1 MNPVTDS
8 KMLRQTVYATD
19 ELLNTRYAIHE
30 KYSVPSTDFSRWVI
44 DRVHWRGD
52 EYVLDLGCGPGR
64 YAAALFDRVAQAT
77 YLGMDFSGGMLA
89 QHPYPQNVAEADAQA
104 LPFADNT
111 FDVVMANH
119 MLYHV
124 PNIEHAIVE
133 IRRVLRP
140 EGTLIA
146 ATNSINTMPQFYE
159 LYKRAIMVLTAPG
172 TQATVPL
179 PVSHMFSLESGT
191 RQLSRHFFAVARFDL
206 PGAFVFDELDPVMA
220 YLESARSLHE
230 PQLPPG
236 VAWDAVMLI
245 VREQIK
251 NQLAYMG
258 ELIVHK
264 LSGVLIASDR
274 GSFIRHYVNQ
284 WQNGFR
290 H

>member
-8 KMLRQTVYATD
+8 KTLRQTVYATD
-19 ELLNTRYAIHE
+19 EQLNTRYAIHE
-30 KYSVPSTDFSRWVI
+30 KYSVPNTDFRRWVI
-44 DRVHWRGD
+44 DRVRWHGD
-52 EYVLDLGCGPGR
+52 EQVLDLGCGPGR
-64 YAAALFDRVAQAT
+64 YAEALHDRAANTRYFGL
-77 YLGMDFSGGMLA
+77 DFSGGMLA
-89 QHPYPQNVAEADAQA
+89 RHPDPAHVTQADAQL

-124 PNIEHAIVE
+124 PNIEQSIEE

-172 TQATVPL
+172 KQATVPL
-179 PVSHMFSLESGT
+179 PISHMFSLESGT

-206 PGAFVFDELDPVMA
+206 PGAFVFEELDPVMA
-220 YLESARSLHE
+220 YLESSRSLHE
-230 PQLPPG
+230 PQLPTG

-274 GSFIRHYVNQ
+274 GSFISSYVDR
-284 WQNGFR
+284 WHNGT
-290 H
+290 

>member
-8 KMLRQTVYATD
+8 ETLRQTVYATD
-19 ELLNTRYAIHE
+19 EHLNTRYAIHE
-30 KYSVPSTDFSRWVI
+30 KYSVPSMDFHQWVI
-44 DRVHWRGD
+44 DRMRWRGD
-52 EYVLDLGCGPGR
+52 EDVLDLGCGPGR
-64 YAAALFDRVAQAT
+64 YVPALLDRAENVSYTGLDFSSGMLERHPYPRQVAQA
-77 YLGMDFSGGMLA
+77 
-89 QHPYPQNVAEADAQA
+89 DAQT
-104 LPFADNT
+104 LPFADNS

-124 PNIEHAIVE
+124 PHIEQAIVE
-133 IRRVLRP
+133 IRRILRP

-172 TQATVPL
+172 KQATVPL
-179 PVSHMFSLESGT
+179 PISHMFSLESGT

-220 YLESARSLHE
+220 YLESSRSLHE

-251 NQLAYMG
+251 NQLSYMG

-264 LSGVLIASDR
+264 LSGVLVASDQ
-274 GSFIRHYVNQ
+274 GSFITSYVDQ
-284 WQNGFR
+284 WHNGQ
-290 H
+290 